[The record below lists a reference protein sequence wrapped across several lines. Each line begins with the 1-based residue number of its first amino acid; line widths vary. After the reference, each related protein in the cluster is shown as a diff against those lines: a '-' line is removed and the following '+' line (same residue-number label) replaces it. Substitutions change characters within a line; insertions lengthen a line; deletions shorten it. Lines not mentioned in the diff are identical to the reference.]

1 MPACQAINAGTCCA
15 VFERC
20 SQQPNLPEPNV
31 VNKVVPR
38 IVEIVGL
45 AGAGKTTLCQALTCN
60 SRLIQVSNFPDVRKI
75 SAAPFFIWNALQI
88 FPALLRLP
96 PHNSRKLTRRE
107 FAWLSILNG
116 WPGVLQNEL
125 KKNNKVIILDQGPIY
140 LITELSESGPEY
152 LNSVKAREM
161 WQSLYCRWAPL
172 LDVIVW
178 LNGTDS
184 NLLERIRTRKKEHL
198 VKDSSP
204 QTVFDFLDRYR
215 NAYERTLTML
225 AVSRPDL
232 KVLKFDTTQQ
242 SVDEIANQLLIEFG
256 FRASF
261 T

>member
-1 MPACQAINAGTCCA
+1 MDKAISTPDAIN
-15 VFERC
+15 
-20 SQQPNLPEPNV
+20 
-31 VNKVVPR
+31 NKVLNSIKPR
-38 IVEIVGL
+38 IVEIVGP
-45 AGAGKTTLCQALTCN
+45 AGAGKTTLCQALTRN

-75 SAAPFFIWNALQI
+75 SAAPFFIWNALQL
-88 FPALLRLP
+88 FPTLLRLP

-107 FAWLSILNG
+107 FAWLTILNG
-116 WPGVLQNEL
+116 WPIVLLRNF
-125 KKNNKVIILDQGPIY
+125 KNSDSVFILDQGPIY

-178 LNGTDS
+178 LNGADS
-184 NLLERIRTRKKEHL
+184 NLLERIRTREKDHL

-204 QTVFDFLDRYR
+204 QAVLDFLDRYR

-242 SVDEIANQLLIEFG
+242 SPDEITDRLLIEFG
-256 FRASF
+256 LQASNP
-261 T
+261 